1 MQPNPC
7 SYSKEFR
14 APVNAGPIGDEGIV
28 TNAADRLIAKIR
40 EKGNAV
46 VVGIDPRPRQFP
58 EEIAEKFPDS
68 KAGIAGQ
75 LRAFSEAILDVVADL
90 VPAVKFQS
98 AFFEEFGPE
107 GVAALHEGAAEARRR
122 GLFVIIDGKRNDIG
136 STAEAYARGYLG
148 HPPISDEDGPAW
160 EADALTISPYLGSDG
175 IDPFAKVAAERG
187 TGLFVLVRTSN
198 PSAGDFQDLIADGK
212 PIYRHV
218 ADRLVG
224 WAEPLTGES
233 GYSAIGAVVGATYPE
248 QLAELR
254 KAMQGIIFLIP
265 GYGAQG
271 GTAADVA
278 AGCDDNGLGA
288 IVNCS
293 RGIIFAFE
301 RKDLRERFEHDWRGA
316 VAFAVREMIADLAE
330 HSPMGRLRR

>member
-1 MQPNPC
+1 M
-7 SYSKEFR
+7 
-14 APVNAGPIGDEGIV
+14 
-28 TNAADRLIAKIR
+28 TNAADRLIAKMR
-40 EKGNAV
+40 EVGNGV
-46 VVGIDPRPRQFP
+46 VVGIDPRPKQFP
-58 EEIAEKFPDS
+58 REIAERFPKS
-68 KAGIAGQ
+68 AEGIARS
-75 LRAFSEAILDVVADL
+75 LLAFGEEILGVVAGK

-98 AFFEEFGPE
+98 AFYEEFGPA
-107 GVAALHEGAAEARRR
+107 GVSALHASAADAKRR

-148 HPPISDEDGPAW
+148 HPPIDEQKGPAW
-160 EADALTISPYLGSDG
+160 QGDALTINPYLGSDG
-175 IDPFAKVAAERG
+175 VTPFAKVAGERG
-187 TGLFVLVRTSN
+187 RGLFVLVRTSN
-198 PSAGDFQDLIADGK
+198 PSAGEFQDLIADGK

-224 WAEPLTGES
+224 WAEPLKGES

-254 KAMQGIIFLIP
+254 EAMPGILFLIP

-278 AGCDDNGLGA
+278 AGCDADGLGA

-293 RGIIFAFE
+293 RGIIFAYE
-301 RKDLRERFEHDWRGA
+301 RPELRERFGEDWRAAIG
-316 VAFAVREMIADLAE
+316 FAVEEMVEDLAANT
-330 HSPMGRLRR
+330 PMGKLRG